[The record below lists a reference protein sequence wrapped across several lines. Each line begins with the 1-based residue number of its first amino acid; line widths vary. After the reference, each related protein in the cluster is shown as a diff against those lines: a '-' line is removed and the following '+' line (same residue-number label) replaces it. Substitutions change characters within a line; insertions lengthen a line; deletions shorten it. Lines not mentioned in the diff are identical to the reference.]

1 MQLTIIPEDQ
11 TIIKDGEALKFAFAA
26 DAGIHAI
33 QWYDT
38 YGTIEYKAGPAEH
51 FTDQAA
57 VAPFDQAFEVERQRI
72 ADEAAALEELNNI
85 APG

>member
-1 MQLTIIPEDQ
+1 MRLTIIPEDQ

-38 YGTIEYKAGPAEH
+38 YGTIEYKSGPAEY
-51 FTDQAA
+51 FTSPEIVMPFIAA
-57 VAPFDQAFEVERQRI
+57 YTAETERL
-72 ADEAAALEELNNI
+72 AAKLVTESI
-85 APG
+85 